1 MKIALLAATGR
12 AGLTIL
18 AELVARGHSVV
29 AVARNPSKL
38 PKPLPGTVQVV
49 RDDLGDAERLA
60 QIIAGVDAVVSAFG
74 PATSDPRFT
83 TDTSYTDQLVEVTE
97 RVIAAVDQ
105 AAIPRLLVVG
115 GAGSLQFSPC
125 VRVLESGHWP
135 APYVPIA
142 TSHVKAFAAL
152 RASTIDWTYF
162 SPPILIQPGERT
174 GKFRLGKDD
183 LIRDAD
189 GKSHVSFEDYAV
201 AVVDELEQPQ
211 NRRARFTVGY

>member
-38 PKPLPGTVQVV
+38 PEPLPGTVQVV

-115 GAGSLQFSPC
+115 GAGSLQFSPG